1 MSLADVHLDEV
12 RFDEVRCAVVAT
24 CLELA
29 SKGYLAGTGGNVACR
44 IDVDT
49 DNEYFAVTPSATDYY
64 AMKPQDICVLRLRDC
79 VLVAGERRPSV
90 EHHLHANILRSR
102 RDCRAS
108 IHTHQ
113 PIASAYTLLGR
124 ELEIRHPR
132 YQSMLGPKAAL
143 IGYAPSGT
151 SWLARKLEKAL
162 RPGIN
167 AYLMRNHGV
176 VCCGPTLAETVARV
190 EALEAACAH
199 YFQEA
204 IEGGTNSEKKG
215 SHSEV
220 LMLLADLS
228 KLESVS

>member
-1 MSLADVHLDEV
+1 MSFAETS
-12 RFDEVRCAVVAT
+12 FDEVRREVVRT

-29 SKGYLAGTGGNVACR
+29 NKGYLAGTGGNVACS
-44 IDVDT
+44 I
-49 DNEYFAVTPSATDYY
+49 DNEHFAVTPSAIDYY
-64 AMKPQDICVLRLRDC
+64 AMRPEDICVLRLRDC
-79 VLVAGERRPSV
+79 VLVAGKRRPSV
-90 EHHLHANILRSR
+90 EHRLHANILRVR

-143 IGYAPSGT
+143 VGYAPSGT
-151 SWLARKLEKAL
+151 SWLARKLEKVL

-176 VCCGPTLAETVARV
+176 VCCGPTLAETIARV
-190 EALEAACAH
+190 EALEAACAD

-204 IEGGTNSEKKG
+204 IERCTNPESQG
-215 SHSEV
+215 SRSDV
-220 LMLLADLS
+220 LLLLADLS
-228 KLESVS
+228 KMESVS